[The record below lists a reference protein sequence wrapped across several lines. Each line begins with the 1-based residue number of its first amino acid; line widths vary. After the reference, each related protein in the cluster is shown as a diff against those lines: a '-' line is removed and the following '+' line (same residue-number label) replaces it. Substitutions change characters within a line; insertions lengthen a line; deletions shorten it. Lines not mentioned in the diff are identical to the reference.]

1 MGRFVWHR
9 QEVVFCRG
17 GQVENFA
24 AGHHIVVHINR
35 VDRVGHKDRV
45 VLTEQVEQIAQIA
58 LCTVRYK
65 NLRHIQRNAVV
76 SIVAADGIAQELI
89 ALLAGNVAV
98 EGILM
103 ALLLDRAVHC
113 LCHRCGQRQR
123 DIADAQ
129 TDDVSIGVGLL
140 VVGHLVGDG
149 AEEIA
154 LIQFCVM
161 RIQLHDSPPLI
172 YTFI

>member
-1 MGRFVWHR
+1 M
-9 QEVVFCRG
+9 
-17 GQVENFA
+17 
-24 AGHHIVVHINR
+24 
-35 VDRVGHKDRV
+35 
-45 VLTEQVEQIAQIA
+45 
-58 LCTVRYK
+58 
-65 NLRHIQRNAVV
+65 V

-98 EGILM
+98 EGVLM

-113 LCHRCGQRQR
+113 LRHRRGQRQR

-129 TDDVSIGVGLL
+129 TDDVGIGVGFL

-161 RIQLHDSPPLI
+161 RIQLHYGSPS
-172 YTFI
+172 FIPI